1 MSEPSPTI
9 IREAL
14 ANYFSLGELR
24 TLCFDLGIDY
34 EDLEGGSK
42 QGKTLALVQYAQRH
56 NRYPDLVNA
65 VRQAR
70 PHLNL
75 DAAATRATA
84 PAKSQPTASQPGQQ
98 PNIIVQGD
106 YIAGDKTGGDK
117 VKGDKISAGNISGSN
132 VAIGRGAKAASQTST
147 GDTYNFSG
155 NFSGAILNVNSK
167 LENATQTIHALPRA
181 DEATKAKL
189 EQLVA
194 QLQEQLQQL
203 PPEKEEDA
211 EAVAELT
218 ETLIDTANKEKPN
231 KQLLQITGDGLKQ
244 AAKNLAAI
252 APDVAKIAGTIVAT
266 ILTLA

>member
-1 MSEPSPTI
+1 MSESSPTI
-9 IREAL
+9 IRDAL
-14 ANYFSLGELR
+14 VNYFSLGELR

-34 EDLEGGSK
+34 EDLEGGNK

-65 VRQAR
+65 IRQAR

-75 DAAATRATA
+75 DAPAAGAAGSQTAT
-84 PAKSQPTASQPGQQ
+84 SHSASQSTPK
-98 PNIIVQGD
+98 IIVQGD
-106 YIAGDKTGGDK
+106 YIAGDKTAGDQ
-117 VKGDKISAGNISGSN
+117 VSGDKIVTGNISGSN
-132 VAIGRGAKAASQTST
+132 VAIGRGATATSQTST

-155 NFSGAILNVNSK
+155 NFSGAILNVNAT
-167 LENATQTIHALPRA
+167 LENVTQTIGALPWA
-181 DEATKAKL
+181 DDETKAEL
-189 EQLVA
+189 ERLVT
-194 QLQEQLQQL
+194 QLQEQLQQI
-203 PPEKEEDA
+203 PPEKEEEA

-218 ETLIDTANKEKPN
+218 ETLLDNANKEKPN
-231 KQLLQITGDGLKQ
+231 KQLLQITGEGLKQ

>member
-1 MSEPSPTI
+1 VSEPSPAI

-14 ANYFSLGELR
+14 VNYFSLGELR

-42 QGKTLALVQYAQRH
+42 QGKALALVQYAQRH

-65 VRQAR
+65 IRQAR

-75 DAAATRATA
+75 DA
-84 PAKSQPTASQPGQQ
+84 PAKSQPTASQPAPQDT
-98 PNIIVQGD
+98 PNIVVQGD
-106 YIAGDKTGGDK
+106 YIAGDKTAGDKVGGDK
-117 VKGDKISAGNISGSN
+117 ITVGNISDSSN
-132 VAIGRGAKAASQTST
+132 VAIGRGATATSQTST
-147 GDTYNFSG
+147 GDTYNFPG
-155 NFSGAILNVNSK
+155 NFSGAILNVNATLK
-167 LENATQTIHALPRA
+167 NVTQTIGALPWA
-181 DEATKAKL
+181 DDETKAEL
-189 EQLVA
+189 DRLVA
-194 QLQEQLQQL
+194 QLQEQLRQV

-218 ETLIDTANKEKPN
+218 ETLLDAANKEKPN
-231 KQLLQITGDGLKQ
+231 KQLLQITGEGLKQ

-252 APDVAKIAGTIVAT
+252 APDVVKIAGTIVAT